1 MRYYKKIFNKKI
13 FNKKVL
19 IALLIVFV
27 GIQFFPAKRNQ
38 SDKMLP
44 TDITLIYNVP
54 KNVQSIFETSC
65 YNCHSNN
72 TVYPWYNKVQPIAW
86 LLQFHIE
93 EGKSELNFN
102 EFGSYSMRKRKSKL
116 KAMANQIKDGDM
128 PLFSYT
134 LMHGDAKITKNKKT
148 LLLNWINKEITT
160 AEVNK

>member
-1 MRYYKKIFNKKI
+1 MRYYKKV

-27 GIQFFPAKRNQ
+27 GIQFIPTKRNQ
-38 SDKMLP
+38 SNKMLP

-72 TVYPWYNKVQPIAW
+72 TDYPWYNKVQPIAW
-86 LLQFHIE
+86 LLEFHIE

-102 EFGSYSMRKRKSKL
+102 EFGSYSMKKRKSKL

-134 LMHGDAKITKNKKT
+134 LMHGDAKITKNKKAVV
-148 LLLNWINKEITT
+148 LNWINKEIT
-160 AEVNK
+160 AANQPQ

>member
-1 MRYYKKIFNKKI
+1 MRYYKKV

-19 IALLIVFV
+19 IALLVV
-27 GIQFFPAKRNQ
+27 LVVIQFFPAKRNQ

-72 TVYPWYNKVQPIAW
+72 TIYPWYNKVQPVAW
-86 LLQFHIE
+86 LLEFHIE
-93 EGKSELNFN
+93 EGKDEVNFS
-102 EFGSYSMRKRKSKL
+102 EFGSYSKRKQKSKL
-116 KAMANQIKDGDM
+116 KAMAHQIKDGDM

-134 LMHGDAKITKNKKT
+134 LIHRDARITKSKKT
-148 LLLNWINKEITT
+148 LLLNWINKEID
-160 AEVNK
+160 AVKPDK

>member
-1 MRYYKKIFNKKI
+1 MRYYKKV

-27 GIQFFPAKRNQ
+27 GIQFIPTKRNH
-38 SDKMLP
+38 SNKILP

-54 KNVQSIFETSC
+54 QNVQSIFETSC

-72 TVYPWYNKVQPIAW
+72 TVYPWYNKVQPVSW
-86 LLQFHIE
+86 LLESHIE
-93 EGKSELNFN
+93 EGKSELNFS

-134 LMHGDAKITKNKKT
+134 LMHRNAKITKNKKT
-148 LLLNWINKEITT
+148 VLLNWINKEID
-160 AEVNK
+160 AVKPNK